1 MPITLKDIAKMANV
15 SHMTVSR
22 VVNGSQN
29 VSEETRERVE
39 RIIQETNY
47 TPSETARALISGKT
61 NTIGVLVMYDLR
73 RFPQDFLPA
82 LLEGISFSLYER
94 GYGCTLLFDQVNG
107 KKSVIS
113 KRMLQKGQIDGLLII
128 SVERDAAI
136 RKRVQDTDVPVVL
149 VNQRIQEEEVGYVV
163 ADEVRGSC
171 EAVTYLLQNGHRHIG
186 YLGGTPVFSTS
197 EERLE
202 GYKNALETYGVPFNG
217 ALCRVGDFD
226 NQKSYEQ
233 VLGLLGEHPEVTAIF
248 AANDAMALGA
258 YRAAAELGLA
268 IPQDLSVVGYDNQE
282 YCQYIQPPL
291 TTVSKH
297 RRTMGEKAASLIVEA
312 IESKKSPGKVVLRP
326 ELKVRSSVRKMDE

>member
-1 MPITLKDIAKMANV
+1 MPVTLKDIARMANV

-29 VSEETRERVE
+29 VSEETRERVQK
-39 RIIQETNY
+39 IIQETNY
-47 TPSETARALISGKT
+47 APSETARALISGKT
-61 NTIGVLVMYDLR
+61 NTIGILVMYDLS
-73 RFPQDFLPA
+73 RFPQDFLPT

-107 KKSVIS
+107 KKNVIS
-113 KRMLQKGQIDGLLII
+113 KRMLQKGQIDGLLIV
-128 SVERDAAI
+128 SVERDAAV

-149 VNQRIQEEEVGYVV
+149 VNQRIQEENVGYVV

-171 EAVTYLLQNGHRHIG
+171 EAVTYLLENGHRNIG

-202 GYKNALETYGVPFNG
+202 GYKKALKSHGVPFRPT
-217 ALCRVGDFD
+217 LCRVGDFD
-226 NQKSYEQ
+226 NQKSYQQ
-233 VLGLLGEHPEVTAIF
+233 VLELLQQHPEVTAIF

-258 YRAAAELGLA
+258 YRAAAELGLS

-297 RRTMGEKAASLIVEA
+297 RRAMGKKAASLIVEA
-312 IESKKSPGKVVLRP
+312 IESKKSPGKVVLNP
-326 ELKVRSSVRKMDE
+326 ELKVRSSVRKVGE